1 MCEFVLSS
9 ATLEIELDTN
19 LYEVSTSALWNIHH
33 KRLFRCILAF
43 SFYLKVFVFIF
54 LQWVVMCWRNWRIV
68 KFFGDW
74 QWENNFDF
82 SLFLENNYILQACL
96 VVIPLNILGNLKQH
110 CSQNQGS
117 LGVFLAN
124 HSLKK
129 KKNLKPTKIV
139 VVWQKSLWI

>member
-1 MCEFVLSS
+1 MHFSIFFLFKSVC
-9 ATLEIELDTN
+9 
-19 LYEVSTSALWNIHH
+19 LY
-33 KRLFRCILAF
+33 
-43 SFYLKVFVFIF
+43 F

-74 QWENNFDF
+74 QWENHFDF

-124 HSLKK
+124 HSFKK
-129 KKNLKPTKIV
+129 KKIWNQPR
-139 VVWQKSLWI
+139 SLWCGRSHYESNQTSQEKQTTICSILTFL